1 MAVKIH
7 YDEVSCSACVEH
19 QAPLT
24 ELSFAIEI
32 AVSNFLGRGVH
43 RFDCSRT
50 REENGDC
57 TLTLRAL
64 CHSGPIQLSK
74 VASLENAA
82 QSGLFPRQLKIKED
96 FKLEK
101 ETDQLIA
108 GGQFKH
114 QSVSFKKKAN
124 ENQNLSIIETIDLDP
139 KIDLAVIGYGLS
151 DMITGLFALGIKY
164 VKWQGSIKKT
174 QLFVKHSLTENRL
187 QQYLRDRQ
195 DYDVNQKVGLLSD

>member
-1 MAVKIH
+1 MSTKINF
-7 YDEVSCSACVEH
+7 DTVSCSATISSDS
-19 QAPLT
+19 PLT
-24 ELSFAIEI
+24 EVSFALEI
-32 AVSNFLGRGVH
+32 AISNFLGRGVH

-82 QSGLFPRQLKIKED
+82 QSGLFPRQLIKED

-124 ENQNLSIIETIDLDP
+124 ENQNLSIIETIDLDT

-195 DYDVNQKVGLLSD
+195 DYNVNQKVGMLSD